1 MKPYILLTNDDGIYS
16 PGLHALAE
24 ALIDLADLCIAAPI
38 HQQTGMGRSFPR
50 VHDNGIIK
58 QIPLTLNNRTILA
71 YGIHGSPAFVVAHAM
86 LECVERKPDLCI
98 CGINYGENLGLS
110 LTCSGTVG
118 AAFEANSHGV
128 NAIAFSKMFDL
139 SKQHN
144 EVLERLNWDTDKVFI
159 RRIVQSILEHGFHND
174 IGIYNVNLPKHL
186 DDHTLI
192 KMTKQSRMNYSE
204 FDKVCKRNFNEPY
217 HLTSTISPS
226 FNHLDKNTDIY
237 TVVIENNVS
246 VTPIR
251 WDISIDDTIDF
262 KQHSHTKTD
271 HFQE

>member
-1 MKPYILLTNDDGIYS
+1 MKPYILLTNDDGITS
-16 PGLHALAE
+16 PGLLALAE
-24 ALIDLADLCIAAPI
+24 VLIDFADVCIAAPI

-50 VHDNGIIK
+50 VPDNGIIK
-58 QIPLTLNNRTILA
+58 QIPLTLNNRTIPA
-71 YGIHGSPAFVVAHAM
+71 YGVYGSPAFVVAHAM
-86 LECVERKPDLCI
+86 LELVEKKPDLCL

-128 NAIAFSKMFDL
+128 IAIAFSKMFDL
-139 SKQHN
+139 HKQHN
-144 EVLERLNWDTDKVFI
+144 ETLEELDWESDKEVI
-159 RRIVQSILEHGFHND
+159 RRIIESILKHGFHND
-174 IGIYNVNLPKHL
+174 ICTYNVNLPKHI
-186 DDHTLI
+186 DDHTQI

-217 HLTSTISPS
+217 HLTSTISPN

-237 TVVIENNVS
+237 TVAVENNVS

-251 WDISIDDTIDF
+251 WDISIDDFIDF
-262 KQHSHTKTD
+262 NK
-271 HFQE
+271 